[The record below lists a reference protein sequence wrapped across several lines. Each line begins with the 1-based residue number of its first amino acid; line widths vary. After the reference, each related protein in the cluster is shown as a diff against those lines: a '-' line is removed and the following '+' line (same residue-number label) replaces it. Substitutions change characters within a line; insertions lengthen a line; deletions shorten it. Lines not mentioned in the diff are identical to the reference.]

1 MNFRKKDDNL
11 SLAKFEI
18 QISMIQSSMTN
29 ITQNLISHMP

>member
-18 QISMIQSSMTN
+18 QISMIQFSMTD
-29 ITQNLISHMP
+29 ITQNLISHRP